1 MQSPLFSPAVQRL
14 VDELAKLPGI
24 GPKTAQR
31 LTFHLLRLPP
41 EEALSLAHAIEEVK
55 ERVRFCT
62 RCFNL
67 TEQDLCAVCR
77 DPRRNQEV
85 ICVVE
90 EPSDILSIERTHEYR
105 GLYHVLGGALSPL
118 DGIGPD
124 RLHLQELFSRVRAE
138 KITEVIVAT
147 NPNLPG
153 EATALYIAEQL
164 GTLTAEG
171 GLRVTRPAAG
181 LPIGSDLEYADEVT
195 LGRALSGRRAM

>member
-1 MQSPLFSPAVQRL
+1 M
-14 VDELAKLPGI
+14 
-24 GPKTAQR
+24 
-31 LTFHLLRLPP
+31 
-41 EEALSLAHAIEEVK
+41 
-55 ERVRFCT
+55 
-62 RCFNL
+62 
-67 TEQDLCAVCR
+67 
-77 DPRRNQEV
+77 
-85 ICVVE
+85 
-90 EPSDILSIERTHEYR
+90 RT
-105 GLYHVLGGALSPL
+105 
-118 DGIGPD
+118 
-124 RLHLQELFSRVRAE
+124 E